1 MAEVAELSA
10 PRVCLHRLRV
20 CVAPV
25 VAGKCQ
31 PPLRRHRARPACPAS
46 RCEAAAGGPNAPIR
60 AAKQTSACGRHAKA
74 QTIACVGGHKASRR
88 TPKLTSTGA
97 SDPCPSSSA
106 PSARNAQLT
115 LTLHDSQPCCP
126 PARFPS
132 RAAAAAAAPPLVL
145 RFTRGGD
152 TADPPLP
159 RVPAP
164 AGALSSRSS
173 SRSPWRRAGGRRRR
187 RGASSATSCSAAP
200 CCWAQLA
207 RKGGGCPCCPPPFA
221 CSQVAC
227 ARRGV
232 WACAPGVGRACARAA
247 GLCGHRHV
255 SCTLQK

>member
-1 MAEVAELSA
+1 M
-10 PRVCLHRLRV
+10 HRLHDPRTGDTPECCRLLV
-20 CVAPV
+20 RRR
-25 VAGKCQ
+25 
-31 PPLRRHRARPACPAS
+31 PPADHRHAS
-46 RCEAAAGGPNAPIR
+46 
-60 AAKQTSACGRHAKA
+60 AKQTSACGRHAKA